1 MKKHIKIIVLFLL
14 ALCVGWY
21 IFIADSSEE
30 ISFTTQPPEE
40 ASDHSSEATETA
52 PTPTRQETFVLATT
66 TVTTADGTEQSF
78 LLPEGAKLAIAA
90 EGLGK
95 ARFMSW
101 APDGRL
107 FVPDMVDYV
116 LSPDASLWVLGD
128 FDSETG
134 SFGSK
139 DVFLSNLRGVN
150 DVDFYRDAD
159 GKDWIYVA
167 ETAYLKRYPY
177 TAGDMSPSGPAE
189 IVTYFPAQQSPGEV
203 SVVWHITRTVEFVN
217 DRMYISIGSGCNSC
231 EDLAGERAMITVMNP
246 DGTDVR
252 TYATGLRN
260 VVGMEWANGQL
271 YATANGVDHLGG
283 APNEALFAINDGVQ
297 YAWPYCYLEDGI
309 WKDDTSQ
316 VWRTDFSCA
325 DAPAPLAVFPSRSAA
340 LGVTYFDHSAHPM
353 LLDSFLVSL
362 HGSFEAS
369 RMSGY
374 KIMRVTPSGEQAVFM
389 DGFQLP
395 DATRVARP
403 VDILAVDAQSFLFT
417 DDFGGRIYHVRL
429 P

>member
-1 MKKHIKIIVLFLL
+1 MKKHIKIVVLVLL
-14 ALCVGWY
+14 ALCVGWHV
-21 IFIADSSEE
+21 FVLDRSEE
-30 ISFTTQPPEE
+30 VSLNNESP
-40 ASDHSSEATETA
+40 AETNDSPSGSNDEI

-78 LLPEGAKLAIAA
+78 LLPEGAELTIAA
-90 EGLGK
+90 EGIGK
-95 ARFMSW
+95 ARFMAW

-116 LSPDASLWVLGD
+116 LSPNASLWVLGD
-128 FDSETG
+128 FDPATG
-134 SFGSK
+134 TFGSQ
-139 DVFLSNLRGVN
+139 DVFLSNLKGAN

-159 GKDWIYVA
+159 GKDWLYVA
-167 ETAYLKRYPY
+167 ETAHLKRYPY
-177 TAGDMSPSGPAE
+177 NAGDMRPSGPAE
-189 IVTYFPAQQSPGEV
+189 IVTTFPAQQSPGEV
-203 SVVWHITRTVEFVN
+203 SVVWHITRTVEFV
-217 DRMYISIGSGCNSC
+217 DDLMYISIGSGCNSC
-231 EDLAGERAMITVMNP
+231 EDLAGQRAMIEVMNP

-252 TYATGLRN
+252 AYATGLRN

-283 APNEALFAINDGVQ
+283 APNEALFAINEGVH
-297 YAWPYCYLEDGI
+297 YAWPYCYLEDGT

-316 VWRTDFSCA
+316 AWRTDFSCE
-325 DAPAPLAVFPSRSAA
+325 DAPAPLAVFPARSAA
-340 LGVTYFDHSAHPM
+340 LGVTYFDQSAHPI
-353 LLDSFLVSL
+353 LIDSFLVSL

-369 RMSGY
+369 RKSGY

-403 VDILAVDAQSFLFT
+403 VDILAVDARSFLFT